1 MAKLDGLE
9 TVLDFLKGLQPKIAA
24 QQRDYTWRGNLA
36 VSHAQIA
43 KKTLSLNVDPLPND
57 SKQLKGYPGFYRV
70 DSGEYRIV
78 YRFKPKEDL
87 VEVILVGKRNDDEVY
102 KKLDRL
108 LG

>member
-1 MAKLDGLE
+1 MSLADNMPKLDGLE

-24 QQRDYTWRGNLA
+24 Q
-36 VSHAQIA
+36 IA
-43 KKTLSLNVDPLPND
+43 KKVMSLNIDPLPTD
-57 SKQLKGYPGFYRV
+57 CKELSGYAGYYRV

-78 YRFKPKEDL
+78 YRFDTEADL

-102 KKLDRL
+102 KQLKRL